1 MAEPQSAALGLLA
14 TPTICHIYPATWTIR
29 VYGQLYP
36 SCTASTIPLDMT
48 FGVGN
53 GVRTRDLLNGNQI
66 LYQLSYTHIWYLR
79 SQRRSSALVPHLSNL
94 LPIFA
99 GIYGEGTFYLC
110 WHMEPTTE
118 SGAEYWIRTSD
129 PLLVRQML

>member
-1 MAEPQSAALGLLA
+1 M
-14 TPTICHIYPATWTIR
+14 
-29 VYGQLYP
+29 
-36 SCTASTIPLDMT
+36 
-48 FGVGN
+48 GN

-94 LPIFA
+94 LPIFV
-99 GIYGEGTFYLC
+99 GIYGEGTIYLC